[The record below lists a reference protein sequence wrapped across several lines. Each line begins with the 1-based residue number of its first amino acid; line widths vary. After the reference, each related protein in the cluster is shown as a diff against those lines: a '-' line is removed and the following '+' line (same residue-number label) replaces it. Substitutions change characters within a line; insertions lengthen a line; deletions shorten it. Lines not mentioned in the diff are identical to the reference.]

1 MFYLTTVKN
10 FITSLSLLVGTTV
23 SVEANSGVTKMLL
36 KHFSWRQKQAILS
49 VKPIIENK
57 IT

>member
-1 MFYLTTVKN
+1 MFYLTTVKD

-36 KHFSWRQKQAILS
+36 KHFS
-49 VKPIIENK
+49 
-57 IT
+57 